1 MAILSGTAKSRGS
14 RCARVSVAT
23 GPSLRTTWQLSAS
36 TCALMRVGTASSTR
50 IALLCATNLVASV
63 GRIGGIMVAHCE
75 GKSAIFLLPK
85 HLSGGDWW
93 HGDCILVRLT
103 ICVHQ
108 YGAPVMQSGS
118 ARAMV
123 LWWQMAIWCA

>member
-23 GPSLRTTWQLSAS
+23 GLSLRTIWQLSAS
-36 TCALMRVGTASSTR
+36 ACALMRVGTASSTR

>member
-23 GPSLRTTWQLSAS
+23 GLSLRTIWQLSAS
-36 TCALMRVGTASSTR
+36 ACALMCVGTASSTR

-63 GRIGGIMVAHCE
+63 GRIGDIVVAHFA

-85 HLSGGDWW
+85 HLFGGDGWC
-93 HGDCILVRLT
+93 GDGNLVQVCT
-103 ICVHQ
+103 IVVH
-108 YGAPVMQSGS
+108 P
-118 ARAMV
+118 
-123 LWWQMAIWCA
+123 